1 MSSVSFT
8 YAGKRK
14 KIKVPESF
22 WALSEAEKSDFLDG
36 VMRQK
41 DRPKPSGGTGSAL
54 LDTLSLLERPAQ
66 ALKVGIRETGIGG
79 YDPTPEGFLAGLGKG
94 WRGED
99 TVRTQEFMSKHFR
112 TEHPWLAGIG
122 GFVGDVL
129 TDPLTYVGAGAVK
142 LMGKGLTSAY
152 GVLPGSTALTS
163 AVSKLP
169 YTETAGIGRGI
180 RGLGRAFNV
189 PITAEEK
196 AAKQAADIARAGGAT
211 SKPKPPP
218 QFGMRVTDPRL
229 EGHGQFIT
237 NESIRL
243 NRMGAF
249 REHSLFT
256 PRELKKELKLLE
268 KFFKKR
274 SKDTGMDKSM
284 LHTSFRDF
292 MEKAIDENLEQV
304 VVSDVFMGVLG
315 QTGINLAKKWATYMH
330 RAKSIE
336 NDFALRIP
344 EFGRQMEVFGG
355 PTGYFP
361 KVATKEAKQYH
372 QVGKEDIGGV
382 GSLGYQ
388 QRFTHG
394 TVHESNVEYKN
405 LFGIEQTFYEN
416 PVVALGIRLDDHHK
430 AIQKQW
436 FVDQITDKHF
446 ASTWLRGQAGIPLL
460 NLGRYVGKD
469 KHNNPVV
476 EAFGDFGTGASS
488 WRSVHVT
495 DKLYT
500 NAYKAEEKLKGGAKP
515 NPIEAEALRDKKI
528 LEHNGI
534 SSREALMK
542 WRPVTGVR
550 RRMGEGKTR
559 PEDFDPGPGPKRD
572 PRTGHWA
579 SKLKRPSWFEPEPAA
594 EDIYRMSFHAPEDLG
609 KAISNHLNIMGN
621 HKGQID
627 DFLKF
632 YDAVQNGW
640 KGWSLAVRPAYHI
653 RNVVGNM
660 FNAYTIAGIT
670 NPAHFINAFK
680 LQRAGSKGELATTTG
695 FNGIRGESMES
706 IAQSGQRNGVVGG
719 QYTDDIRRTEEER
732 ILAKVGKGGLER
744 TTRMFGQDNPMVAL
758 GFTAG
763 EALESN
769 ARWGVYLAKL
779 KSIRSNPSRHTWEAP
794 DGTKIKLSNKGAL
807 AKWGIDPKEA
817 GYQVAARDVKE
828 ALFDY
833 GDISVFERNSM
844 KRLMPFY
851 TWTRKNIPAQI
862 KHLVL
867 NPQRAEKLHL
877 AREQFEFAG
886 GRPEFRDIAPFWGN
900 RVPIFFGQETEG
912 VRGLFTLLNTVP
924 LADLE
929 RLHKPAELLADL
941 ASPILKQTLE
951 QLSNYDMFRKRAIRE
966 YKGEKKDFMG
976 VALPPWAWHLVQ
988 VLVPIAEINRLN
1000 PGGLF
1005 GEQTADPTTGM
1016 QTISP
1021 GFGGFAASRES
1032 GPVDIGAAA
1041 RMVRF
1046 FTGGRAYDINIEQ
1059 QRGFRAL
1066 TLIKDLR
1073 RLKSMLKWAAAKG
1086 EERKVKE
1093 IYDLLEAVLNQ
1104 EEEDPFL
1111 RRR

>member
-22 WALSEAEKSDFLDG
+22 WALSEAEKADFLDG
-36 VMRQK
+36 VMQQK

-79 YDPTPEGFLAGLGKG
+79 YDPTPEGFLAGMGKG

-180 RGLGRAFNV
+180 RGVGRAFNV

-196 AAKQAADIARAGGAT
+196 AAKQAADIARAGGAFKT
-211 SKPKPPP
+211 KPPP
-218 QFGMRVTDPRL
+218 EFGMRVTDPRL
-229 EGHGQFIT
+229 EESGQFIT
-237 NESIRL
+237 NEAIRL

-274 SKDTGMDKSM
+274 AKDTGIDKSM

-292 MEKAIDENLEQV
+292 MEKALDENLEQI

-315 QTGINLAKKWATYMH
+315 QTGIDLATKWAKYMH

-344 EFGRQMEVFGG
+344 EFGRQMEIFGG

-361 KVATKEAKQYH
+361 KVVTKEGRQYH
-372 QVGKEDIGGV
+372 QLGKEDVGGV
-382 GSLGYQ
+382 GSAGYQ
-388 QRFTHG
+388 HRFTHD
-394 TVHESNVEYKN
+394 TVQGYNK
-405 LFGIEQTFYEN
+405 FGKQFGVEQTFYEN

-436 FVDQITDKHF
+436 FVDQVTDAHNS
-446 ASTWLRGQAGIPLL
+446 STWLRGQAGIPLL

-469 KHNNPVV
+469 TNNNPTVL
-476 EAFGDFGTGASS
+476 AFGDHFGKGKSE
-488 WRSVHVT
+488 WHQISVT
-495 DKLYT
+495 EDLY
-500 NAYKAEEKLKGGAKP
+500 
-515 NPIEAEALRDKKI
+515 AEAFSANKMLEAGQKLSLRQEEVLRQVSI
-528 LEHNGI
+528 LRHNGV
-534 SSREALMK
+534 RNLDDLKK
-542 WRPVTGVR
+542 WKPVTGVR
-550 RRMGEGKTR
+550 SRMGEGKLR
-559 PEDFDPGPGPKRD
+559 PDDFEAAPGPKRD
-572 PRTGHWA
+572 PRSGQWT
-579 SKLKRPSWFEPEPAA
+579 SKLERHSWFATPMDDVEEV
-594 EDIYRMSFHAPEDLG
+594 RKLSWHAPEEVG
-609 KAISNHLNIMGN
+609 KAVSNHLNIMGN

-680 LQRAGSKGELATTTG
+680 LQRAGSKGELGTTTG

-719 QYTDDIRRTEEER
+719 QYTDDIRRTEEDR
-732 ILAKVGKGGLER
+732 ILARVGKGGLER
-744 TTRMFGQDNPMVAL
+744 TGRVFGQDNPMVAL

-900 RVPIFFGQETEG
+900 RVPIFFGQETQG

-941 ASPILKQTLE
+941 ASPILKQSLE
-951 QLSNYDMFRKRAIRE
+951 QLSNYDLFRKRAIRE

-988 VLVPIAEINRLN
+988 VLVPIAEINRVN
-1000 PGGLF
+1000 PGGIF
-1005 GEQTADPTTGM
+1005 GEQVVDPITGM

-1021 GFGGFAASRES
+1021 GFGGIVASRES

-1066 TLIKDLR
+1066 TLMKDLR

>member
-1 MSSVSFT
+1 MPYAEFT
-8 YAGKRK
+8 YQGRK
-14 KIKVPESF
+14 HRLKVPEDF
-22 WALSEAEKSDFLDG
+22 NDLTNAEMKSYLLAMVREDKS
-36 VMRQK
+36 VRS
-41 DRPKPSGGTGSAL
+41 RGTGSAI

-79 YDPTPEGFLAGLGKG
+79 YDPTPEGFWAGMGKG

-169 YTETAGIGRGI
+169 YVETAGIGRGV

-196 AAKQAADIARAGGAT
+196 AAKQAADIARAGGAF
-211 SKPKPPP
+211 KGKPPP

-237 NESIRL
+237 NEAIRL

-256 PRELKKELKLLE
+256 PRELKKELKELE
-268 KFFKKR
+268 KFFKQRAK
-274 SKDTGMDKSM
+274 KTGLDKSM

-292 MEKAIDENLEQV
+292 MEKAIDENLEQI

-315 QTGINLAKKWATYMH
+315 QTGIDLATKWAKYMH
-330 RAKSIE
+330 RARSIE

-344 EFGRQMEVFGG
+344 EFGRQMEIFGG

-495 DKLYT
+495 DNLYT
-500 NAYKAEEKLKGGAKP
+500 NAYIAEEKLKKGKVLDVV
-515 NPIEAEALRDKKI
+515 EAEALNTKKI

-550 RRMGEGKTR
+550 RRMGEGKVR
-559 PEDFDPGPGPKRD
+559 PEDFEPAPGPKTD
-572 PRTGHWA
+572 PRTGRFT
-579 SKLKRPSWFEPEPAA
+579 SKLKRPYWFEPEPAA

-660 FNAYTIAGIT
+660 FNAYTIAGVT
-670 NPAHFINAFK
+670 NPIHFINAFK
-680 LQRAGSKGELATTTG
+680 LQRAGSKGELTTTTG

-719 QYTDDIRRTEEER
+719 QYTDDIRP
-732 ILAKVGKGGLER
+732 V
-744 TTRMFGQDNPMVAL
+744 
-758 GFTAG
+758 
-763 EALESN
+763 S
-769 ARWGVYLAKL
+769 
-779 KSIRSNPSRHTWEAP
+779 
-794 DGTKIKLSNKGAL
+794 
-807 AKWGIDPKEA
+807 
-817 GYQVAARDVKE
+817 
-828 ALFDY
+828 
-833 GDISVFERNSM
+833 
-844 KRLMPFY
+844 Y
-851 TWTRKNIPAQI
+851 T
-862 KHLVL
+862 H
-867 NPQRAEKLHL
+867 
-877 AREQFEFAG
+877 
-886 GRPEFRDIAPFWGN
+886 
-900 RVPIFFGQETEG
+900 
-912 VRGLFTLLNTVP
+912 
-924 LADLE
+924 
-929 RLHKPAELLADL
+929 
-941 ASPILKQTLE
+941 
-951 QLSNYDMFRKRAIRE
+951 
-966 YKGEKKDFMG
+966 
-976 VALPPWAWHLVQ
+976 
-988 VLVPIAEINRLN
+988 
-1000 PGGLF
+1000 
-1005 GEQTADPTTGM
+1005 
-1016 QTISP
+1016 
-1021 GFGGFAASRES
+1021 
-1032 GPVDIGAAA
+1032 
-1041 RMVRF
+1041 
-1046 FTGGRAYDINIEQ
+1046 
-1059 QRGFRAL
+1059 L
-1066 TLIKDLR
+1066 TLPTILR
-1073 RLKSMLKWAAAKG
+1073 
-1086 EERKVKE
+1086 V
-1093 IYDLLEAVLNQ
+1093 
-1104 EEEDPFL
+1104 
-1111 RRR
+1111 